1 MNDKLEWVSR
11 TDDSLGYDIR
21 SYNVDEKREMYIEVK
36 TTTGSSTS
44 PFYISENE
52 IDKSR
57 ELKDKYY
64 IYRLYKMDR
73 HNPENVDYFVLQGD
87 VSTNQHVTIEK
98 QNCRVIINNSTEK
111 L

>member
-1 MNDKLEWVSR
+1 M
-11 TDDSLGYDIR
+11 GYDIR

-36 TTTGSSTS
+36 TTTGSSTT

-73 HNPENVDYFVLQGD
+73 HNPKNVDYFILQGD
-87 VSTNQHVTIEK
+87 ISTNQHVTIEK
-98 QNCRVIINNSTEK
+98 RNCRVIINNSTEK